1 MIGHKGLHDRP
12 QRVRSLAWCCWQ
24 ADLALR
30 GGRASPANRSL
41 SRHPRA
47 NPIGMRNG
55 QVQPTPLS
63 AKGLLTRRSHTVEN
77 PGRLSIDEVDT
88 GFDCIRVQ
96 ADLKDSQGGI
106 VEPDLQWHAVT
117 TEVRTRCGALVEGA
131 AAPLVNE
138 FGARNGPATPTAS
151 LAADGADQLFAQAVL
166 DAGGQIEVI
175 IPADQ
180 YRG

>member
-12 QRVRSLAWCCWQ
+12 QRVRSLAWSCWQ

-96 ADLKDSQGGI
+96 ADLKGLPGWDR
-106 VEPDLQWHAVT
+106 
-117 TEVRTRCGALVEGA
+117 RTR
-131 AAPLVNE
+131 PPM
-138 FGARNGPATPTAS
+138 AR
-151 LAADGADQLFAQAVL
+151 
-166 DAGGQIEVI
+166 
-175 IPADQ
+175 
-180 YRG
+180 R